1 MLLCCRRD
9 LQGRLPEALIP
20 GASERGGLAVTASP
34 TYGAFP
40 QAFQGQTL
48 AVGPLRGEPG
58 LGGRLHSTP
67 PMTCLD
73 SGPKEDGISDL

>member
-20 GASERGGLAVTASP
+20 EASERGGLVVAASP
-34 TYGAFP
+34 TYGVFP

-48 AVGPLRGEPG
+48 AAGLLGGEPG
-58 LGGRLHSTP
+58 LGEVCIPHLP
-67 PMTCLD
+67 
-73 SGPKEDGISDL
+73 